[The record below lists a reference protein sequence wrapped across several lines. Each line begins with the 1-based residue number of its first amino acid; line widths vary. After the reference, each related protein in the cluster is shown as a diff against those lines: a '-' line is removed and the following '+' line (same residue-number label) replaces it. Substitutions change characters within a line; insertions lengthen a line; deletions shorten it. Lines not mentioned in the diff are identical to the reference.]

1 MTEIESFKNPKNQSQ
16 YITRGSIKNIKK
28 SKSWDQR
35 FLLESKNWTTLIMIA
50 RALER

>member
-1 MTEIESFKNPKNQSQ
+1 MTEIESFKNPKNESQ
-16 YITRGSIKNIKK
+16 YITRGSIKKIKK
-28 SKSWDQR
+28 SKSWDHR

>member
-28 SKSWDQR
+28 SKKNIKGSFWNQR
-35 FLLESKNWTTLIMIA
+35 TGEH
-50 RALER
+50 

>member
-1 MTEIESFKNPKNQSQ
+1 MSEIESFKNPKNQSQ

-35 FLLESKNWTTLIMIA
+35 FLLESKNRTTLIMIA